1 VLNIGIIGAGVIG
14 TATGIGFH
22 NVGFNVSFYDI
33 SNLRLSDLR
42 SKGYSTHDN
51 VYDVISEND
60 ILFICVNVPT
70 LDNGK
75 QDFSQIHSVIR
86 SISPVLEEMK
96 KHKLLVFRSTMLPGS
111 MKGKVM
117 RYLEECCSLEVGKDY
132 DVCYNPEFLRQA
144 NALEDFLNPD
154 RVVVGEERKN
164 SSIQLQHMYKEI
176 TKNVIVTDYETAE
189 MIKYASNCFLS
200 LKISYFNQLGDICKR
215 IGIDDRVVGNAVSL
229 DKRIGDYGTRPG
241 KPYGGACL
249 PKDTFAFANFID
261 SLQIEPNLVKIVQ
274 DINENI
280 AKSNRPNNG
289 AFPPTLLSE
298 ITSLQRKKERVV

>member
-1 VLNIGIIGAGVIG
+1 MLSIGVIGAGVIG
-14 TATGIGFH
+14 TATGVGFH
-22 NVGFNVSFYDI
+22 NLGFNVSFHDI
-33 SNLRLSDLR
+33 SNLRLSDLKN
-42 SKGYSTHDN
+42 KGYSTRNN
-51 VYDVISEND
+51 VSDIVSEND

-86 SISPVLEEMK
+86 SVSPALEK
-96 KHKLLVFRSTMLPGS
+96 SQKQKKLLVFRSTMLPGS

-117 RYLEECCSLEVGKDY
+117 RYLDECCSLEIGKDY
-132 DVCYNPEFLRQA
+132 DICYNPEFLRQA

-154 RVVVGEERKN
+154 RVVIGEERKN

-200 LKISYFNQLGDICKR
+200 LKISYFNQLGDICRR
-215 IGIDDRVVGNAVSL
+215 IGIDDRIVSNAVAL
-229 DKRIGDYGTRPG
+229 DKRIGNYGTKSGR
-241 KPYGGACL
+241 PYGGACL
-249 PKDTFAFANFID
+249 PKDTLAFANFVD
-261 SLQIEPNLVKIVQ
+261 ALQGQPNLLKVVQ

-280 AKSNRPNNG
+280 VRSNRPNNNTFTP
-289 AFPPTLLSE
+289 ALVSE
-298 ITSLQRKKERVV
+298 VTSVNRKKE